1 MCICTN
7 SSSLLGSGIH
17 ISRAREPRAAAVL
30 DGSVWVQSE
39 GGPTVSV
46 DSVHLQG
53 QRVPESASGCQPWL
67 HIRITQDSWKI
78 RMPHPLPLPHPYR
91 GLALVGLGSE
101 LALLGF
107 VLNSQVALM
116 SSRERPAGMKCPLA
130 PPCPLG
136 S

>member
-67 HIRITQDSWKI
+67 HIRVMWELLNIPRLIKSDSLGVGSRQRYCLK
-78 RMPHPLPLPHPYR
+78 LP
-91 GLALVGLGSE
+91 GD
-101 LALLGF
+101 
-107 VLNSQVALM
+107 
-116 SSRERPAGMKCPLA
+116 
-130 PPCPLG
+130 
-136 S
+136 